1 MTATTPKEEFKVWP
15 VGKKH
20 YRHENDILELPENW
34 EFVPSGDAL
43 LTRRLKATGEYWLVL
58 QKYKNKI
65 SSCGLCV
72 PKTSLAEIKTRITEE
87 RADPK
92 YQKKLE
98 SGREYRA
105 KKEAEY
111 SEDFEQAIVDFLH
124 FAPKWHKLA
133 QKLAH
138 LVAAHA
144 TPVGSGT
151 VARTK
156 RIPIEQ
162 RAEAALIAWMRH
174 QTTSYD
180 NMYIGRAKGDRREVR
195 QMLANQSRKILEQY
209 RSGADFDY
217 EHDPLYLAIERNDV

>member
-1 MTATTPKEEFKVWP
+1 MTSQPSKEEFKVWP

-20 YRHENDILELPENW
+20 YRHENDILELPKDW

-58 QKYKNKI
+58 TKYKNKI

-72 PKTSLAEIKTRITEE
+72 PQNALTEIKAKITAE

-105 KKEAEY
+105 KKEEAY
-111 SEDFEQAIVDFLH
+111 AEDFEQAILQFLD
-124 FAPKWHKLA
+124 FAPRWHTLA

-138 LVAAHA
+138 AVAAHA

-156 RIPIEQ
+156 LIPIEQ

-180 NMYIGRAKGDRREVR
+180 QMYIGRAKGERREVR
-195 QMLANQSRKILEQY
+195 HRLAEKSREILGKY
-209 RSGADFDY
+209 RSGDDFDF
-217 EHDPLYLAIERNDV
+217 ENDPLYLALK

>member
-1 MTATTPKEEFKVWP
+1 MPAITPKEEFKVWP
-15 VGKKH
+15 VGQNH
-20 YRHENDILELPENW
+20 YRHENEILDLPQDW

-43 LTRRLKATGEYWLVL
+43 LTRRLKASGTYWLVL
-58 QKYKNKI
+58 TRYKNKI

-72 PKTSLAEIKTRITEE
+72 PKAVRAEAQARINAE

-98 SGREYRA
+98 ASREYRA
-105 KKEAEY
+105 KKETEY
-111 SEDFEQAIVDFLH
+111 ADTFEQAIFQFLN
-124 FAPKWHKLA
+124 FAPRWRSLA

-138 LVAAHA
+138 AVATHA

-162 RAEAALIAWMRH
+162 RAQAALIAWMRH

-180 NMYIGRAKGDRREVR
+180 QMDIGRAKGERREVR
-195 QMLANQSRKILEQY
+195 HMLAAKSRNILEKY
-209 RSGADFDY
+209 RSGEDFDF
-217 EHDPLYLAIERNDV
+217 EHDPLYRALT